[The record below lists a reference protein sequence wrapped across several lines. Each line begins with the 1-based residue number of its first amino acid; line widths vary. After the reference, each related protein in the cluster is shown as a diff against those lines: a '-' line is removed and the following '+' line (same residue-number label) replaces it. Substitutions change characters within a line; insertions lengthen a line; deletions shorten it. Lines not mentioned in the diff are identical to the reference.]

1 MKLIVGLGNP
11 GKKYAKTRHNVGFM
25 AIKELSDKFKIRNID
40 KDCEALIAKGN
51 VENKKVLLAQPL
63 TYMNNSGRAVK
74 KLADKYNIEF
84 DDIIVIYDDLDLP
97 AGKLRIKEKGSSGG
111 HKGLQSIMDNFNTNQ
126 LKRIRIGI
134 GRPIDFEVTDYVLQ
148 KFDKEQKKE
157 INKILSSIDKA
168 IKEILN
174 NDVSSAMNKFN

>member
-11 GKKYAKTRHNVGFM
+11 GKKYAETRHNVGFM
-25 AIKELSDKFKIRNID
+25 AIKKLSDRFDIRNID

-51 VENKKVLLAQPL
+51 VENKKVLLVQPL

-111 HKGLQSIMDNFNTNQ
+111 HKGLKSIMDNFNTNQ
-126 LKRIRIGI
+126 LTRIRIGI
-134 GRPIDFEVTDYVLQ
+134 GRPFDFEVIDYVLQ

-157 INKILSSIDKA
+157 INKILSSIDKVVL
-168 IKEILN
+168 EILN
-174 NDVSSAMNKFN
+174 NGVSSAMNMFN

>member
-11 GKKYAKTRHNVGFM
+11 GKKYAETRHNVGFM
-25 AIKELSDKFKIRNID
+25 AIKKLSDRFDIRNID
-40 KDCEALIAKGN
+40 KDCEALIAKGQ
-51 VENKKVLLAQPL
+51 VENEKVLLAQPL

-74 KLADKYNIEF
+74 KLANKYNIEF

-111 HKGLQSIMDNFNTNQ
+111 HKGLQSIMDYFNTN
-126 LKRIRIGI
+126 LVKRIRIGI

-157 INKILSSIDKA
+157 VNKILSSIDKVVL
-168 IKEILN
+168 EIFN
-174 NDVSSAMNKFN
+174 NGVSSAMNMFN